1 MITCNVCREQMMS
14 VVRQNLAADVIA
26 RAVAATDNISGFR
39 GNIWKLLSELED
51 VGGATLVRLS
61 SHVCLSSRAC
71 LQVQLHQFSSNA
83 PRVCRLHVSD
93 LSVQTTGEFNNPSTP
108 LLLSS

>member
-1 MITCNVCREQMMS
+1 MS

-61 SHVCLSSRAC
+61 SHVCLRLTRMLASATAPVLIERATGLPSAC
-71 LQVQLHQFSSNA
+71 IGPQCPNNRRIQLALRA
-83 PRVCRLHVSD
+83 PFT
-93 LSVQTTGEFNNPSTP
+93 LS
-108 LLLSS
+108 